1 MTFTYCTAA
10 DLDGEEKK
18 KNEIEGRK
26 MKIFSGEPW
35 NIAVEDLLCRETMLR
50 LIDILKHYQLS
61 LDLYMQSSY

>member
-10 DLDGEEKK
+10 DLDGEEEK

-35 NIAVEDLLCRETMLR
+35 HIAVEDLLCRETMLR
-50 LIDILKHYQLS
+50 LIDIILKHYLPA
-61 LDLYMQSSY
+61 QS